1 MTELELTRAPND
13 RRLYSLEGIGTVRL
27 EGLFSNSANA
37 EAAGSS
43 WRSKKVTIDLAGTDS
58 VRINRRGF
66 WQREIE
72 ATDAAGAVAGEF
84 VPRDIRRGGGLC
96 WGDHELTLRPVSP
109 LRERYALSEDNRAL
123 VLLDG
128 KGWGGR
134 PVKITLTES
143 DAIEP
148 RLLLFAAF
156 VVHRL
161 AVNSSASAGS
171 TAAISSSSSGG

>member
-27 EGLFSNSANA
+27 DGLFSNSANA

-43 WRSKKVTIDLAGTDS
+43 W
-58 VRINRRGF
+58 RINRRGF

-84 VPRDIRRGGGLC
+84 VPRDIRRGGRLC

-148 RLLLFAAF
+148 GLLLFAAF

-171 TAAISSSSSGG
+171 TAAISSSSSGGYSGG